1 MTSAPYCLSEGSF
14 PSQYLPCEIE
24 TLFIAF
30 ETIWFRPIDVSILF
44 FFNQEKTQ
52 THKPNQTVDTFKS
65 SGGLFKILITQGLWA
80 RPLAGV
86 RYRAVWICSMADYQC
101 LQQPHWEP
109 SPVICI
115 RFFKSF
121 FLQRYNLRLLNDQI
135 NLIYDYIAKIT
146 LVPAFHNPSLALL
159 LQNRDI
165 QTATSSE
172 SWSSSGLILPQ

>member
-24 TLFIAF
+24 TLFLAF
-30 ETIWFRPIDVSILF
+30 ETIWFRRIDVYIF
-44 FFNQEKTQ
+44 FLIRKKPKPTNQIKQQ
-52 THKPNQTVDTFKS
+52 TLVKS

-109 SPVICI
+109 SPVVCI
-115 RFFKSF
+115 RFCKSF
-121 FLQRYNLRLLNDQI
+121 FLQGYNLRLLNDQI
-135 NLIYDYIAKIT
+135 NLIYYYIAKIT
-146 LVPAFHNPSLALL
+146 PVPTFLNPSLALL
-159 LQNRDI
+159 LHNRDI